1 MLKNL
6 FLSLIS
12 GLLIAISL
20 PKFYI
25 PFVFLIGFF
34 FFVKLIVE
42 NNIKKAFFYSTTVGF
57 FFSLFSFYWINYS
70 VVYYGNV
77 SIFAAVPLFILFSL
91 AFGLFQFGISGIITK
106 ILIERYNLE
115 AIFFLPFIWIIL
127 EITREFIPFGGFP
140 WNLSGYMIS
149 YINPLS
155 QVTSITSIYGL
166 SFLVLFFSVSIFYF
180 FYKKNL
186 ISFAIN
192 IFCIILVAVLFIYGN
207 LKISN
212 YQYAGKQIKVSII
225 QGNIPEDMKM
235 SVEGRPEIIKK
246 YSKLIQK
253 AYKKDNPD
261 LIVLPESA
269 LPFPPLSKG
278 DKLKKQ
284 FFKNIK
290 DVKVPMIIG
299 FDNYFT
305 KGNKLYLYNSMFLI
319 DKNHIIRNYYNKIKL
334 VPFGEYVPFP
344 FKIFASLFPYLEGYD
359 FIKGRYLKLLIY
371 KNLRIL
377 PLICFEG
384 IFPNF
389 VAANSKRRP
398 NIIVNI
404 TNDAWFKKTSAPYQH
419 FEMVR
424 VRAIETGT
432 FLVRAA
438 NTGISAFVSPTG
450 KIIKSLGLFEE
461 GFITANIYL
470 QNEETFFEKYRIQL
484 FYFMLLIFLSFLFY
498 FEWKYKH

>member
-1 MLKNL
+1 MKKNL
-6 FLSLIS
+6 LISLIS

-34 FFVKLIVE
+34 FFIKLIVE
-42 NNIKKAFFYSTTVGF
+42 NNTKKAFFYSTLIGF
-57 FFSLFSFYWINYS
+57 FFSLASFYWINYS

-77 SIFAAVPLFILFSL
+77 SIFVAIPLFILFSL
-91 AFGLFQFGISGIITK
+91 AFSVFQFGFSGLATK
-106 ILIERYNLE
+106 ILINRYKLE
-115 AIFFLPFIWIIL
+115 AVFFLPFIWLLL
-127 EITREFIPFGGFP
+127 EITREFLPFGGFP

-149 YINPLS
+149 YINSLA
-155 QVTSITSIYGL
+155 QITSITSIYGL

-180 FYKKNL
+180 FYKKNFVSFL
-186 ISFAIN
+186 IT
-192 IFCIILVAVLFIYGN
+192 IFCIFLVAVLFIYGN
-207 LKISN
+207 YRINN
-212 YQYAGKQIKVSII
+212 YQYTGKQIKVSIV

-235 SVEGRPEIIKK
+235 SLEGKPEIIKK
-246 YSKLIQK
+246 YTNLIQK
-253 AYKKDNPD
+253 AYKQNKPD

-269 LPFPPLSKG
+269 LPFPPLARN
-278 DKLKKQ
+278 DKLKET
-284 FFKNIK
+284 FFKNIRN
-290 DVKVPMIIG
+290 VKSPMIIG

-305 KGNKLYLYNSMFLI
+305 RGDKLYLYNSMFLF
-319 DKNHIIRNYYNKIKL
+319 DEHHRIRNYYNKIKL

-344 FKIFASLFPYLEGYD
+344 FKVFASLFPYLEGYD
-359 FIKGRYLKLLIY
+359 FIRGKYMKLLIY
-371 KNLRIL
+371 KNIRIL

-389 VAANSKRRP
+389 VASDSKKRP
-398 NIIVNI
+398 NLIVNI

-424 VRAIETGT
+424 IRAIETGT

-438 NTGISAFVSPTG
+438 NTGISAFISPTG

-461 GFITANIYL
+461 GFITAKIHL
-470 QNEETFFEKYRIQL
+470 QNKETFFEKYRIQM
-484 FYFMLLIFLSFLFY
+484 FYFMLLIFLSFLLY